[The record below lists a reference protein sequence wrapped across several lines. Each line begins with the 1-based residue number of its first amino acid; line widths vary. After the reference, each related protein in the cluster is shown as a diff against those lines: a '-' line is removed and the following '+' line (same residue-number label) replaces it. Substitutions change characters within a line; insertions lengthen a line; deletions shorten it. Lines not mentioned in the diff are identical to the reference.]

1 MKYARLVLRNLAR
14 NTRRTVLTVFAV
26 GLAVFTYT
34 TLAGL
39 PYLAKHLVSTPASAR
54 RIVSMNK
61 SGFVF
66 PLPEAYRR
74 KILGIPHVAAVSG
87 LAYFGGRYRSPSDQ
101 LGIAVDADAAETLWP
116 DWGLTKERAALFRG
130 MRTACLVPRPMMRK
144 YGWRSGEQI
153 VLKGTLYPVDLSL
166 HIVDVLGAKAPPDT
180 LLFRRDYLDE
190 VLGGSGHINAY
201 YSIVDRPDALPTV
214 IGAID
219 ETFANSSAETLSGSE
234 ASWVSS
240 FFDLRTLLLA
250 LDGIAM
256 AAVIAMSLVAANTMA
271 MAVRERRAEIA
282 IMRALGFAP
291 GLVATLTLAESAA
304 MGLAG
309 GMAGCAA
316 AYAFA
321 TVLPFSILAVGPID
335 LFDILPLAVLAR
347 GFGLSVLIGIAAG
360 AVALGGLGR
369 RTVADS
375 LRSVG

>member
-1 MKYARLVLRNLAR
+1 MKYATLVLRNLTR
-14 NTRRTVLTVFAV
+14 NTRRTVLTVLAV

-61 SGFVF
+61 SGFFF

-101 LGIAVDADAAETLWP
+101 LGIAIDADAAETLWP
-116 DWGLTKERAALFRG
+116 DWGLTPERAALLRG
-130 MRTACLVPRPMMRK
+130 TRTACLVPPPMMRK

-166 HIVDVLGAKAPPDT
+166 HIVDVLGAKAPPDA

-190 VLGGSGHINAY
+190 VLGAAGISMPTIRSWTARTR
-201 YSIVDRPDALPTV
+201 VPTV
-214 IGAID
+214 MAAID
-219 ETFANSSAETLSGSE
+219 ETFANSSAETRSGSE

-240 FFDLRTLLLA
+240 FFDLGTLLLA
-250 LDGIAM
+250 LNGIAVV
-256 AAVIAMSLVAANTMA
+256 AVIAMSLVAANTMA
-271 MAVRERRAEIA
+271 MAVRERRAETA
-282 IMRALGFAP
+282 IMRALGFTP
-291 GLVATLTLAESAA
+291 YLVATLTLAESAA
-304 MGLAG
+304 IGLAG

-321 TVLPFSILAVGPID
+321 KVLPFSILAFGPVD

-375 LRSVG
+375 LRAVG